1 MALLVILRNYNFMA
15 IYMMKKVLVI
25 TWKKINHV
33 FNNFY
38 ILIYQVELFELKI
51 NIIMITEKNEKNYLS
66 NIYNKNRIAL
76 HISS

>member
-66 NIYNKNRIAL
+66 NIYNKNWIAL